1 MSTRTPIQKL
11 DVDTTLGST
20 SDSLLHVAP
29 PKKKKKQKK
38 QKKRKK
44 TRCSHE
50 KCRTALSFIDMQ
62 MTCKCKHNYCSV
74 HRPLA
79 NHQCS
84 ADHVSIHQAY
94 LTKNNP
100 IIIPSKLNVV

>member
-1 MSTRTPIQKL
+1 MSTEIPTQKTA
-11 DVDTTLGST
+11 VDNTAENKNDGSIHT
-20 SDSLLHVAP
+20 S

-38 QKKRKK
+38 RKK
-44 TRCSHE
+44 NRCSHD
-50 KCRTALSFIDMQ
+50 KCRTTLSFIDMQ
-62 MTCKCKHNYCSV
+62 MTCKCKHNYCSI